1 MFSTR
6 RSIAN
11 SIVFRVCI
19 VTRQELKLKNTNLEK
34 LERSLKEHIARLA
47 VSEDQNTTQKKK
59 FAEIESQ
66 AQDATTQMKR
76 LQVSLAECQDEIK
89 VYMQQLDEMK
99 KEHDDEIHNSHE
111 EVCTKS
117 KALTIT
123 YSFYKNY

>member
-117 KALTIT
+117 KI
-123 YSFYKNY
+123 